1 MEVKNSLTD
10 KIKMSIGAIDS
21 KELKLMD
28 KFDAFKNFAEG
39 ALPNSSK
46 EKVAWFVSNAISEVR
61 NNKELMD
68 AAKIVPNQFFG
79 ALMKSIQMGLP
90 IGNQYRVASLIPRN
104 DKNTV
109 KSITLQLWTRA
120 YKMLA
125 SRTEKY
131 SEIQVRPVYEKDQL
145 EVIFQDGR
153 DSFTFKPLLWGDRG
167 NKLGYIVY
175 CRNLKTGNPVF
186 RLYDMNFIN
195 KRKALAK
202 TPLFWDKWSDEMEM
216 KTIIGDFCKNWLDTE
231 IEVQKYMNE
240 EEKSYSLNVD
250 VAEPVME
257 EVTTEL
263 PEIDVE
269 IQEAL
274 KEARENIENKEKKSK
289 KVKEAEK
296 VEVVEDNDELES
308 LFGGGTK

>member
-10 KIKMSIGAIDS
+10 KIKMSVGAIES
-21 KELKLMD
+21 KELKLME

-61 NNKELMD
+61 NTPALME
-68 AAKIVPNQFFG
+68 AAKVVPNQFFG

-90 IGNQYRVASLIPRN
+90 IGNQYRVASLIPRES
-104 DKNTV
+104 KYTG
-109 KSITLQLWTRA
+109 KTISLQLWTRA

-125 SRTEKY
+125 ARTGKY
-131 SEIQVRPVYEKDQL
+131 SEIQVRPVYEKDNL
-145 EVIFQDGR
+145 KVIFEDGK
-153 DSFTFKPLLWGDRG
+153 DSFIFEPVLWGDKG

-175 CRNLKTGNPVF
+175 CRNLKTNNPIF

-195 KRKALAK
+195 KRRELAMTLK
-202 TPLFWDKWSDEMEM
+202 FWETWTEEMEM
-216 KTIIGDFCKNWLDTE
+216 KTVIGDFCKNWLDVE
-231 IEVQKYMNE
+231 IEIQGYMSE
-240 EEKSYSLNVD
+240 DEKTYSVNVD
-250 VAEPVME
+250 AEKPEIE
-257 EVTTEL
+257 EVPTIQESEE
-263 PEIDVE
+263 PEI
-269 IQEAL
+269 
-274 KEARENIENKEKKSK
+274 KEVIEDKDTPKEKKSK